1 MTPSIYSLSF
11 PEMVLIWE
19 MVGKTVV
26 HKAGF
31 LIFTGVKILSFMD
44 D

>member
-1 MTPSIYSLSF
+1 
-11 PEMVLIWE
+11 MVLIWT
-19 MVGKTVV
+19 MVVKPIV